1 MSRTIVKSVVNAAA
15 RKRIVLHADFDQLE
29 RPTGYSVRII
39 SNFDPAG
46 YVNDDDTSEEIEYF
60 LMDPSTADSMVP
72 AYQTA
77 SERFKALAL
86 PLI

>member
-46 YVNDDDTSEEIEYF
+46 HANDDTSEEVEYF

-77 SERFKALAL
+77 SERFKALVL

>member
-15 RKRIVLHADFDQLE
+15 RKRIVLHADFDREE

-39 SNFDPAG
+39 SNFDPS
-46 YVNDDDTSEEIEYF
+46 DTLADNTTEEVEYF
-60 LMDPSTADSMVP
+60 LMDPSTSDSMVP
-72 AYQTA
+72 AYESA
-77 SERFKALAL
+77 SERFKALVL